1 MNRLTLPLVAIC
13 LGLAGWAVW
22 EHLERDKLSSRVA
35 ELEKLTAKPRI
46 PEKHDTKP
54 AAAAVSQ
61 HDSDVASAANAAK
74 GSVAVKPGEEGK
86 SMADSLVKIM
96 SDPNMRDAMKAQA
109 SMGIDMLYRDL
120 FDLLNLPEPK
130 RSQFEKLIRE
140 KTNAGMEIGFSMIG
154 SKKTPEEKKEIS
166 DKLQAQTK
174 DLDDQIKALI
184 GEEDFNK
191 VRRYEDS
198 TNERM
203 QLKTL
208 NSMLASKNLDMDE
221 ATESKLMD
229 AMYDERKHFPFASNF
244 SNQQNTDMMR
254 FTPENMTRFGEEYGQ
269 LSQSV
274 VKRAA
279 GILSAPQLE
288 VFQQSQE
295 QTATMTKMHI
305 EMAGKMFGA
314 SEAPANP

>member
-1 MNRLTLPLVAIC
+1 MNRLTLPLFAIC

-22 EHLERDKLSSRVA
+22 EHLERDKLSSRVV
-35 ELEKLTAKPRI
+35 ELEKFTAKSRI
-46 PEKHDTKP
+46 PEKHETR
-54 AAAAVSQ
+54 AAAE
-61 HDSDVASAANAAK
+61 VASSDAASTVKAAK
-74 GSVAVKPGEEGK
+74 GSAAVKPGEEGK
-86 SMADSLVKIM
+86 SMADSLAKMM
-96 SDPNMRDAMKAQA
+96 SDPKMRDAMKSQA
-109 SMGIDMLYRDL
+109 SMGIDIVYRDL

-140 KTNAGMEIGFSMIG
+140 KATAGMEIGFSMMG
-154 SKKTPEEKKEIS
+154 SKKTPEEMKEIS
-166 DKLQAQTK
+166 SKLAAQTK
-174 DLDDQIKALI
+174 EMDDKIKDLI

-191 VRRYEDS
+191 VKRYEDS

-203 QLKTL
+203 QIKTF
-208 NSMLASKNLDMDE
+208 STMLASKNLEMDE

-229 AMYDERKHFPFASNF
+229 AMYDERKNFPFASNF

-274 VKRAA
+274 VKRAE

-288 VFQQSQE
+288 LFRQSQE

-305 EMAGKMFGA
+305 EMAGKMFGTGD
-314 SEAPANP
+314 APANP